1 MARNKNNYENK
12 KYFYPHVGYPR
23 ILVAPNQEVKAGDV
37 LCILDRLG
45 IEEKILAVEDGVIQ
59 DINLGPVGTLANCN
73 DYILTLKHLVT
84 EDELNKRREEKEY
97 QFITAPW
104 EASYWITEHAG
115 SVPLVEMGD
124 YVKKDQLIGIAMIAK
139 QTREIKSELEGTVSA
154 IYFSQGDVRK
164 QGDRLFGL
172 KKGD

>member
-1 MARNKNNYENK
+1 MGRCKKYENR

-23 ILVAPNQEVKAGDV
+23 IMVAPNQEVKVGDV

-45 IEEKILAVEDGVIQ
+45 IEDKILAAEDGVVH
-59 DINLGPVGTLANCN
+59 DINLEPVGTLANCN

-84 EDELNKRREEKEY
+84 EEELKKRREEKKY
-97 QFITAPW
+97 QFI
-104 EASYWITEHAG
+104 
-115 SVPLVEMGD
+115 
-124 YVKKDQLIGIAMIAK
+124 
-139 QTREIKSELEGTVSA
+139 
-154 IYFSQGDVRK
+154 SQGDVRK